1 MDFVCACL
9 RKKGYTK
16 IATKEPEPEPEPEP
30 AQYISASNDSEYGIK
45 STFSSIYRKMS
56 EWSLPKS
63 KQVNLF
69 TINEAE
75 HDFLMDDVDTSVEP
89 APPSPS
95 SEEHQHLPE
104 NFDDVVDEI
113 IS

>member
-1 MDFVCACL
+1 MDFLCACL
-9 RKKGYTK
+9 RKKGYAEISTK
-16 IATKEPEPEPEPEP
+16 EPEPEP
-30 AQYISASNDSEYGIK
+30 AQYISASNDSEYSIK
-45 STFSSIYRKMS
+45 STFSSIYKKMS

-69 TINEAE
+69 TLNEAE
-75 HDFLMDDVDTSVEP
+75 HDFLMDDVDMPEGP

-95 SEEHQHLPE
+95 SEENQLPPE